1 MNHLQNHIDN
11 YLVHCQT
18 QKRLD
23 AKTLKAYRM
32 TYANFPNNLDY
43 RFFDQFLYPFIVN
56 FHRKKLSVQCTG
68 AFYMQASIYL
78 CCLHQL
84 QTESAS

>member
-23 AKTLKAYRM
+23 AKTLKAYRIDKKH
-32 TYANFPNNLDY
+32 L
-43 RFFDQFLYPFIVN
+43 PFIAIN
-56 FHRKKLSVQCTG
+56 SQKTHPFET
-68 AFYMQASIYL
+68 F
-78 CCLHQL
+78 CC
-84 QTESAS
+84 

>member
-23 AKTLKAYRM
+23 AKTLKEYRM
-32 TYANFPNNLDY
+32 
-43 RFFDQFLYPFIVN
+43 RPFQV
-56 FHRKKLSVQCTG
+56 
-68 AFYMQASIYL
+68 L
-78 CCLHQL
+78 CKR
-84 QTESAS
+84 

>member
-23 AKTLKAYRM
+23 AKTLKAYL
-32 TYANFPNNLDY
+32 P
-43 RFFDQFLYPFIVN
+43 PFEAI
-56 FHRKKLSVQCTG
+56 FESKLPL
-68 AFYMQASIYL
+68 F
-78 CCLHQL
+78 
-84 QTESAS
+84 

>member
-23 AKTLKAYRM
+23 AKTLKAYRDLSIPLKINIRM
-32 TYANFPNNLDY
+32 NGIIRDIRTNMFY
-43 RFFDQFLYPFIVN
+43 R
-56 FHRKKLSVQCTG
+56 
-68 AFYMQASIYL
+68 
-78 CCLHQL
+78 
-84 QTESAS
+84 

>member
-1 MNHLQNHIDN
+1 MNHLQNHIGN

-43 RFFDQFLYPFIVN
+43 RFFDQFL
-56 FHRKKLSVQCTG
+56 
-68 AFYMQASIYL
+68 
-78 CCLHQL
+78 CLKYRL
-84 QTESAS
+84 

>member
-43 RFFDQFLYPFIVN
+43 RFFDQFLYQKYRLKNFITFQQENCVYYS
-56 FHRKKLSVQCTG
+56 KKNLT
-68 AFYMQASIYL
+68 
-78 CCLHQL
+78 
-84 QTESAS
+84 